1 MLVPALV
8 VNEVLF
14 AQAIVSLSAGQDAPK
29 PQREGHRPSMR
40 TVFRPELA
48 VQVCERA

>member
-1 MLVPALV
+1 M
-8 VNEVLF
+8 NEVLF
-14 AQAIVSLSAGQDAPK
+14 AQAIVSRSAGQDAPK

-48 VQVCERA
+48 IQVCERA